1 MGHQVADQD
10 RANRSDQISVGLENL
25 HGAEGWNVVR
35 QRFDQ
40 PETSFLKQGHQR
52 RANDRLGHRI
62 EAEDRIGGH
71 RRPRFLVAPAERARV
86 HDFAAAGDERIDP
99 CINVAI
105 DIGLHCRT
113 DALKA
118 PGAHSDRFRRFD
130 CVVHG
135 SSICGLWRRHR
146 SKLASNA
153 SGRGRDP
160 ADLELP
166 RPLQVVAGLD
176 DETTRA
182 QTSRKGLMAK
192 RRSASF
198 QLNQHV
204 TMTTAM

>member
-1 MGHQVADQD
+1 MVRKAAHMGHQVADQD

-25 HGAEGWNVVR
+25 HGAEGWNVFR

-99 CINVAI
+99 CINAAI

-113 DALKA
+113 DTLKA

-130 CVVHG
+130 CVVHV
-135 SSICGLWRRHR
+135 SSICGLWLPPPFEIGFKCVGSRPR
-146 SKLASNA
+146 S
-153 SGRGRDP
+153 
-160 ADLELP
+160 
-166 RPLQVVAGLD
+166 
-176 DETTRA
+176 
-182 QTSRKGLMAK
+182 
-192 RRSASF
+192 RRSGVAPAAPSGSWF
-198 QLNQHV
+198 RRRNDESANLP
-204 TMTTAM
+204 